1 MVLVNLAFVQFYF
14 DKENILHGTTDL
26 PLFHSIV
33 KSHPETETLKESD
46 YNEISGELF

>member
-14 DKENILHGTTDL
+14 DKENILHGKTDL